1 MSVSL
6 AEIVAAAR
14 GGAASF
20 VAESAGY
27 IVLALADGALRSF
40 RTSSAAPDAWTARL
54 DEQGD
59 LIAGGSGRMDSEEAV
74 EQALRQLLA
83 ELLRA
88 VRTPS
93 PNLQRVAGREAVT
106 GLAHLVVELEAALV
120 PVNRK
125 AARRS
130 LARLCRE
137 TLRAIE
143 RGLEAAPSLR
153 GQNDLPKPAAGPA
166 EAAAQPREVHPASG
180 RAQGAPED
188 GVRSAIAAD
197 DVAELAID
205 IVFEDS
211 CGVADAPPATLDF
224 TALLSPVPQ
233 PVAAREVDAP
243 EPPVEHSAAPSVLPF
258 AAETPEPIL
267 AAAARPESVVPARP
281 APVEPLELTGAAPP
295 VVARVAAF
303 EVPPLEVAADRVEEQ
318 DEGREETPTRI
329 WAPVVLED
337 APAAEWEDPLSWAAE
352 LTQGDDAPCEET
364 TVDWTVAEQTEVT
377 APYEPLEEVAAARE
391 EESSSSAEAERVDGE
406 RSEPS
411 GGHDTTSR
419 SAVSSTPPLPLRL
432 SRRPPSDV
440 AELLARHGWARKTDE
455 AELFEGLGRLASLE
469 RSLG

>member
-40 RTSSAAPDAWTARL
+40 RTSSAALDAWTARL

-59 LIAGGSGRMDSEEAV
+59 LIAGGPGRMDSEEAV
-74 EQALRQLLA
+74 EQGLRQLLA
-83 ELLRA
+83 ELLRS

-93 PNLQRVAGREAVT
+93 PNLQRVANRDGAT

-137 TLRAIE
+137 TRRAIE

-153 GQNDLPKPAAGPA
+153 GDEDLPRPVA
-166 EAAAQPREVHPASG
+166 EPTMASQPRERHLVSEC
-180 RAQGAPED
+180 AQGAPED
-188 GVRSAIAAD
+188 GVVSAAGDA
-197 DVAELAID
+197 VAELAID
-205 IVFEDS
+205 VVFEDG
-211 CGVADAPPATLDF
+211 CGVPDAPPAALDF

-233 PVAAREVDAP
+233 PAAARDTYAP
-243 EPPVEHSAAPSVLPF
+243 EPAAPVERSAAPSVLPF

-267 AAAARPESVVPARP
+267 AAAARPESAVPARP

-295 VVARVAAF
+295 VAARPAAF
-303 EVPPLEVAADRVEEQ
+303 EVPPLEVEASAAEEQ
-318 DEGREETPTRI
+318 EGREETPTRI

-337 APAAEWEDPLSWAAE
+337 APRDEWEDPRSWAAE
-352 LTQGDDAPCEET
+352 LAEGDEAPCEET
-364 TVDWTVAEQTEVT
+364 SVDWTVAEQTEVT
-377 APYEPLEEVAAARE
+377 APYEPLEEVAAVRE
-391 EESSSSAEAERVDGE
+391 EESTSAV
-406 RSEPS
+406 
-411 GGHDTTSR
+411 DTTSR
-419 SAVSSTPPLPLRL
+419 PAVGSAAPPPLRL